1 MRPILALLIL
11 SLLITSCTGI
21 TPKPAEARVAQSALP
36 RDTAPAV
43 TDAELAALVA
53 GNTAF
58 AVDLYQQLREG
69 NANLFFS
76 PHSISV
82 ALAMTYA
89 GARGETAAQMAET
102 LHFTLED
109 AVLHRAFNALDA
121 ALAAQSAA
129 AAGDAREAFEL
140 HVANSL
146 WAEQEFTFLP
156 EFLDTLAQNYGAG
169 LNLVSFKTAAE
180 AARQAI
186 NAWVEAQT
194 EKRIRDLIPE
204 GGVDALTRLVLAN
217 AIYFNAGWVY
227 PFEKEL
233 TAEGEFTALSGAVQR
248 APMMRWSGSKL
259 VGYAAGAGYQAVEL
273 PYQGGQASMVLF
285 VPEAGGFE
293 AFEAGLTGA
302 RVQEL
307 LAELEAQNVTLTLPA
322 FEVEASFKL
331 AEALQQLG
339 MVEAF
344 DPVAADFSGMT
355 GTADLYIGAVFHKAF
370 VRVDEAGTEAAAATA
385 VVMQLK
391 SMPVNEVELTVDR
404 PFIYLIRDV
413 QSGAVLFMGRMGEVE

>member
-21 TPKPAEARVAQSALP
+21 APKPAEAQVAQSALP
-36 RDTAPAV
+36 REAAPQA
-43 TDAELAALVA
+43 TDAELEALVA

-58 AVDLYQQLREG
+58 ALDLYQRLREG
-69 NANLFFS
+69 DGNVFFS

-102 LHFTLED
+102 LHFTLDD
-109 AVLHRAFNALDA
+109 AALHRAFNALDLR
-121 ALAAQSAA
+121 LAAAQAA
-129 AAGDAREAFEL
+129 PPGAEDTFEL

-186 NAWVEAQT
+186 NTWVEAQT
-194 EKRIRDLIPE
+194 EQRIRDLIPE
-204 GGVDALTRLVLAN
+204 DGVDELTRLVLAN

-227 PFEKEL
+227 PFEKDL
-233 TAEGEFTALSGAVQR
+233 TTEGDFTALSGAVQR
-248 APMMRWSGSKL
+248 APLMRWSTSNSL
-259 VGYAAGAGYQAVEL
+259 AYAQGEGYQVVEL
-273 PYQGGQASMVLF
+273 PYKGGDASMVLL
-285 VPEAGGFE
+285 VPDAGNFEDFE
-293 AFEAGLTGA
+293 AELTGERLQELIAGLERRSVA
-302 RVQEL
+302 
-307 LAELEAQNVTLTLPA
+307 LTLPA

-331 AEALQQLG
+331 AAALQELG
-339 MVEAF
+339 MTEAF

-355 GTADLYIGAVFHKAF
+355 GSADLYIGAVFHKAF

-391 SMPVNEVELTVDR
+391 SMPVNDVELTVDR
-404 PFIYLIRDV
+404 PFIYLIRDT
-413 QSGAVLFMGRMGEVE
+413 QSGAVLFLGRVVEVE

>member
-1 MRPILALLIL
+1 MRPILVLLVVM
-11 SLLITSCTGI
+11 LLATSCTAA
-21 TPKPAEARVAQSALP
+21 PKPAEAQVAQSTLP
-36 RDTAPAV
+36 REEAPAV
-43 TDAELAALVA
+43 ADAELAALVA

-58 AVDLYQQLREG
+58 AVDLYQRLREG
-69 NANLFFS
+69 DANLFFS

-89 GARGETAAQMAET
+89 GARGETATQMAET

-109 AVLHRAFNALDA
+109 AALHRAFNALDA

-169 LNLVSFKTAAE
+169 LNLVSFKAAAE

-204 GGVDALTRLVLAN
+204 GGVDGLTRLVLAN
-217 AIYFNAGWVY
+217 AIYFNAAWTY
-227 PFEKEL
+227 PFEKDL
-233 TAEGEFTALSGAVQR
+233 TAEGEFTALSGAVQS
-248 APMMRWSGSKL
+248 APVMRWSGSKL
-259 VGYAAGAGYQAVEL
+259 VRYAAGEGYQAVEL
-273 PYQGGQASMVLF
+273 PYQGGQASMVLL
-285 VPEAGGFE
+285 VPDAGNFE

-307 LAELEAQNVTLTLPA
+307 VAGLEAQNVALTLPA
-322 FEVEASFKL
+322 FEMETKFNL

-344 DPVAADFSGMT
+344 DQASADFSGMT
-355 GTADLYIGAVFHKAF
+355 GAADLYIGAVFHKAF

-391 SMPVNEVELTVDR
+391 AMPVHEVELTVDR
-404 PFIYLIRDV
+404 PFIYLIRDM
-413 QSGAVLFMGRMGEVE
+413 QSGAVLFMGRVADLD

>member
-1 MRPILALLIL
+1 MKPMLALLIL

-21 TPKPAEARVAQSALP
+21 APKPAEAQVAQSELP
-36 RDTAPAV
+36 REAAPQV
-43 TDAELAALVA
+43 TDAELEVLVA

-58 AVDLYQQLREG
+58 ALDLYQRLRERDG
-69 NANLFFS
+69 NVFFS
-76 PHSISV
+76 PYSISV

-89 GARGETAAQMAET
+89 GARGATAEQMAQV

-109 AVLHRAFNALDA
+109 AALHRAFNALDLM
-121 ALAAQSAA
+121 LAAQSAA
-129 AAGDAREAFEL
+129 APGDTRELFEL

-146 WAEQEFTFLP
+146 WAEQEHSFLP

-194 EKRIRDLIPE
+194 EQRIRDLIPE

-217 AIYFNAGWVY
+217 AIYFNAGWMY
-227 PFEKEL
+227 PFEEDL
-233 TAEGEFTALSGAVQR
+233 TAEGEFTALSGAVQM
-248 APMMRWSGSKL
+248 APMMRWSSSNR
-259 VGYAAGAGYQAVEL
+259 VGYAEGAGYQAVEL
-273 PYQGGQASMVLF
+273 PYQGGKASMVLL
-285 VPEAGGFE
+285 VPEDFE
-293 AFEAGLTGA
+293 AFEAELTGA
-302 RVQEL
+302 RLQEL
-307 LAELEAQNVTLTLPA
+307 IAGLEAQSVTLMLPA

-331 AEALQQLG
+331 AETLQQLG
-339 MVEAF
+339 MTEAF

-355 GTADLYIGAVFHKAF
+355 GVADLYIGAVFHKAF

-391 SMPVNEVELTVDR
+391 GMPMAGVELTVDR
-404 PFIYLIRDV
+404 PFLYLVRDV
-413 QSGAVLFMGRMGEVE
+413 QSGAVLFMGRVVEVE

>member
-1 MRPILALLIL
+1 MRLRLVLLVIMVL
-11 SLLITSCTGI
+11 VTSCNRGVPLAAAWKET
-21 TPKPAEARVAQSALP
+21 QSELP
-36 RDTAPAV
+36 REESPQVA
-43 TDAELAALVA
+43 DAELEALVA

-58 AVDLYQQLREG
+58 ALDLYQRLRERDG
-69 NANLFFS
+69 NLFFS

-89 GARGETAAQMAET
+89 GARGATAEQMAEV

-109 AVLHRAFNALDA
+109 AALHRAFNALDLM
-121 ALAAQSAA
+121 LAAQSATVA
-129 AAGDAREAFEL
+129 EDTRELFEL

-146 WAEQEFTFLP
+146 WAEQEATFLP

-169 LNLVSFKTAAE
+169 LNLVSFKTASE

-194 EKRIRDLIPE
+194 EERIRDLIPE
-204 GGVDALTRLVLAN
+204 GGVDELTRLVLAN
-217 AIYFNAGWVY
+217 AIYFNAGWSY
-227 PFEKEL
+227 PFEKDL
-233 TAEGEFTALSGAVQR
+233 TAEGDFTALLGAVQR
-248 APMMRWSGSKL
+248 APMMRWSASNR
-259 VGYAAGAGYQAVEL
+259 VGYAEGAGYQAVEL
-273 PYQGGQASMVLF
+273 PYQGGKASMVLL
-285 VPEAGGFE
+285 VPDDFETFE
-293 AFEAGLTGA
+293 AELTGA

-307 LAELEAQNVTLTLPA
+307 LAGLEAQPVMLTLPA

-331 AEALQQLG
+331 AETLQQLG
-339 MVEAF
+339 MTEAF

-355 GTADLYIGAVFHKAF
+355 GVADLYIGAVFHKAF

-391 SMPVNEVELTVDR
+391 SMPVAGVEVTVDR
-404 PFIYLIRDV
+404 PFIYLIRDT
-413 QSGAVLFMGRMGEVE
+413 QSGAVLFMGRVVEVE